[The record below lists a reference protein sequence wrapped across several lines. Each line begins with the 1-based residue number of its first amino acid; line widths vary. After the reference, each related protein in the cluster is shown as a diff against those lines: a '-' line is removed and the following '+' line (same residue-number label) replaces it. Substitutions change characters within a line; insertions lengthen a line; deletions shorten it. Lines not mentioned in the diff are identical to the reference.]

1 MCPPQLFLTFP
12 SYINFQIAYLNV
24 YSTCCLQ
31 YFNRHYKNTG
41 QFGGSWDSRW
51 TWDTDLKYGTVPEKC
66 GTAGNCE
73 HVFCSDDVAKAT
85 EARLSL
91 GGRRLLVVAAER
103 RVWKKQKFASK
114 SDSSVADA
122 DS

>member
-1 MCPPQLFLTFP
+1 MCIRHVACNILTGITKILDNLLEP
-12 SYINFQIAYLNV
+12 GTADA
-24 YSTCCLQ
+24 
-31 YFNRHYKNTG
+31 R
-41 QFGGSWDSRW
+41 

-91 GGRRLLVVAAER
+91 GGRRLLVDAAER
-103 RVWKKQKFASK
+103 RVLKKQKFASK
-114 SDSSVADA
+114 SNSSVADA
-122 DS
+122 NS